1 MTPEQAACYKHNQE
15 LYSQLMYQK
24 LTFFEKDKQDLTIEQ
39 EEYLESLGAFAA
51 SFENADFWPAA
62 SANDFLLKKFSF

>member
-1 MTPEQAACYKHNQE
+1 MTAEQVACYKHNQE

-39 EEYLESLGAFAA
+39 EEYMESWDAFAVRL
-51 SFENADFWPAA
+51 ENADFWPAA
-62 SANDFLLKKFSF
+62 GDNDFLSKKFNF